1 MVCFVAAPRDGAPD
15 VIRSRKPREMRSRH
29 QGPYLVTRMS
39 DFNAETDEDNGN
51 AKPAGPVWGIV
62 GGLIGLVVALSLFWF
77 LVSHR

>member
-1 MVCFVAAPRDGAPD
+1 
-15 VIRSRKPREMRSRH
+15 
-29 QGPYLVTRMS
+29 MS